1 MALTRKALVA
11 MGIDAEKIDQI
22 IEMHTEVVDAI
33 KSERDT
39 AKEEAKAL
47 KSDADKLAA
56 VEKELADLKE
66 QSDKPDAYKEKYEA
80 LQEEYKAYK
89 GEITA
94 KEAKDAK
101 SKAYRNMLKEVGIS
115 EKRLD
120 TVMKV
125 AEATGFNGIE
135 LDDDGAI
142 KGVEELKESAKNEWA
157 DFIVSEGTVGAK
169 TPTPPSNTGGGAKT
183 KDEIMAIK
191 DYGERQK
198 AIAENHQL
206 FGF

>member
-1 MALTRKALVA
+1 MSLTRKALVA
-11 MGIDAEKIDQI
+11 MGIEAEKIDQI

-33 KSERDT
+33 KNERDT
-39 AKEEAKAL
+39 AKDEAKKYKADSDELAQVKQELDDLKAKETQPDKYKDKYDAL
-47 KSDADKLAA
+47 K
-56 VEKELADLKE
+56 
-66 QSDKPDAYKEKYEA
+66 
-80 LQEEYKAYK
+80 QEYDDYK

-94 KEAKDAK
+94 KETKAAK
-101 SKAYRNMLKEVGIS
+101 SKAYRDMLKEIGVS

-120 TVMKV
+120 SVMRV
-125 AEATGFNGIE
+125 ADIDSIE
-135 LDDDGAI
+135 LEDGAI
-142 KGVEELKESAKNEWA
+142 KGVEDLKENAKSEWA

>member
-1 MALTRKALVA
+1 MSLTRNALVA
-11 MGIDAEKIDQI
+11 MGIEAEKIDQI

-33 KSERDT
+33 KAERDT
-39 AKEEAKAL
+39 AKEDAKKF
-47 KSDADKLAA
+47 KSDSDKLAN
-56 VEKELADLKE
+56 VEKELTELKE
-66 QSDKPDAYKEKYEA
+66 KGEKPDAYKVKYEA
-80 LQEEYKAYK
+80 IKEEFDAYK
-89 GEITA
+89 GEISA
-94 KEAKDAK
+94 KETKAAK
-101 SKAYRNMLKEVGIS
+101 SKAYRDMLKEIGIS

-120 TVMKV
+120 SVMRV
-125 AEATGFNGIE
+125 ADLDSIE
-135 LDDDGAI
+135 LEDGAI
-142 KGVEELKESAKNEWA
+142 KGVEELKESAKSEWA

-169 TPTPPSNTGGGAKT
+169 SPTPPSNTGGGAKT

>member
-11 MGIDAEKIDQI
+11 MGIDAEKIEQI

-33 KSERDT
+33 KNERDAAKDEAKKYKADSDELVQVKQELDDLK
-39 AKEEAKAL
+39 AKETQPDKYKDEYDAL
-47 KSDADKLAA
+47 K
-56 VEKELADLKE
+56 
-66 QSDKPDAYKEKYEA
+66 
-80 LQEEYKAYK
+80 QEYDNYK
-89 GEITA
+89 GEVAA
-94 KEAKDAK
+94 KEAKEAK
-101 SKAYRNMLKEVGIS
+101 SKAYRDMLKEIGIS

-120 TVMKV
+120 SVMRV
-125 AEATGFNGIE
+125 ADLDSIE
-135 LDDDGAI
+135 LEDGAI
-142 KGVEELKESAKNEWA
+142 KDVEEIKENAKSEWA

>member
-169 TPTPPSNTGGGAKT
+169 TPTPPANNGGKMT
-183 KDEIMAIK
+183 KEQIMEIK
-191 DYGERQK
+191 DTEARQQ
-198 AIAENHQL
+198 AMLENADV
-206 FGF
+206 FGI

>member
-1 MALTRKALVA
+1 MSLTRKALVA
-11 MGIDAEKIDQI
+11 MGIEAEKIDQI

-33 KSERDT
+33 KAERDT
-39 AKEEAKAL
+39 AKEDAKKFKAD
-47 KSDADKLAA
+47 SDKLAN
-56 VEKELADLKE
+56 VEKELTELKE
-66 QSDKPDAYKEKYEA
+66 KEEKPDAYKVKYEA
-80 LQEEYKAYK
+80 IKEEFDAYK
-89 GEITA
+89 GEISA
-94 KEAKDAK
+94 KETKAAK
-101 SKAYRNMLKEVGIS
+101 SKAYRDMLKEIGIS

-120 TVMKV
+120 SVMRV
-125 AEATGFNGIE
+125 ADLDSIE
-135 LDDDGAI
+135 LEDGAI

>member
-11 MGIDAEKIDQI
+11 MGIEAEKIDQI

-33 KSERDT
+33 KTERDN
-39 AKEEAKAL
+39 AKEDAK
-47 KSDADKLAA
+47 KFKADS
-56 VEKELADLKE
+56 EELAQAKQELDDLKAKGS
-66 QSDKPDAYKEKYEA
+66 QPDEYKTKYDE
-80 LQEEYKAYK
+80 LKEEYDKYK

-94 KEAKDAK
+94 KETKAAK
-101 SKAYRNMLKEVGIS
+101 SKAYREMLKEIGIS

-120 TVMKV
+120 SVMRV
-125 AEATGFNGIE
+125 ADIDSIE
-135 LDDDGAI
+135 LEDGAI
-142 KGVEELKESAKNEWA
+142 KGVEELKENAKSEWA

-183 KDEIMAIK
+183 KAEIMAIK